1 MIKTKIII
9 DASGGVLG
17 RIASF
22 AAKQSLFGKEIVI
35 VNCNEALITGRGEN
49 TLSRYTR
56 AKKRGGSGLKGPRI
70 LKSPER
76 IMKRTVRGM
85 LSHKQL
91 RGREA
96 FRRIMCYNLV
106 PDEFVSVEKISLV
119 RPIKMRAIK
128 LQKLSEVL

>member
-1 MIKTKIII
+1 MEKKIII

-35 VNCNEALITGRGEN
+35 VNCNEVLITGRGEN
-49 TLSRYTR
+49 TLQRYTR
-56 AKKRGGSGLKGPRI
+56 ARKRGGSSLKGPII

-76 IMKRTVRGM
+76 IMKRTIRGM
-85 LSHKQL
+85 LSHKQI

-96 FRRIMCYNLV
+96 FHRIMCYNLV
-106 PDEFVSVEKISLV
+106 PDEFVNAEKISLV
-119 RPIKMRAIK
+119 RPVKMRAIK
-128 LQKLSEVL
+128 LEKLSKVL